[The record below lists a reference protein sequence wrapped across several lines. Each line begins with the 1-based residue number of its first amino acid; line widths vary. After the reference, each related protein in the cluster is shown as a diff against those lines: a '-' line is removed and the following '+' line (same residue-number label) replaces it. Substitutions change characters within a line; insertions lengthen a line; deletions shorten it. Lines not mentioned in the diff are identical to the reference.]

1 MARTL
6 LDIKT
11 EVATYFQK
19 VVSDFTINGQDLFL
33 MAANHVRAQA
43 ELAHDFEFLRK
54 TVDVTVNGVTG
65 GSLAT
70 AVDHTSGDPV
80 TIKTV
85 VECGL
90 YDAFGNFRPT
100 EWGPTVNNLEL
111 QRQQNRG
118 WVERYPTDGEAMTWP
133 RGYGRFD
140 FTNDRVFRWPKT
152 DQAAAQTYMLG
163 IECYTISDDWDA
175 NDLAETLQ
183 VTGTLSPDAT
193 GTYIKLGQLSGGLV
207 YILAGADTFFL
218 WKNGN
223 DWVIEISSE
232 FVAGSNTWKYTP
244 AAGVTSPAGT
254 YTHQGTNTGNATVV
268 ATNSTSTSDTWTT
281 YGAQFLLW
289 ATILY
294 MNHRFKQFVM
304 RNEGNLPP
312 PQALR
317 DEGLASFIEWDA
329 DRYTKF
335 RREHR

>member
-70 AVDHTSGDPV
+70 AMDHTSGDPV

-90 YDAFGNFRPT
+90 YDAFNNFRPV
-100 EWGPTVNNLEL
+100 EWGPTVNNLEM

-118 WVERYPTDGEAMTWP
+118 WVERYPTDGEALTWP

-152 DQAAAQTYMLG
+152 DQASAQTYVLG
-163 IECYTISDDWDA
+163 IECYTISDDWTSD
-175 NDLAETLQ
+175 NLGVGTLT
-183 VTGTLSPDAT
+183 VTGTLNPDAT
-193 GTYIKLGQLSGGLV
+193 GTYVQEGTILGNPYYTNDTYGIFWTTEGLNWV
-207 YILAGADTFFL
+207 MSSVVPHNGTPTSCFRTTFPVTAVTGP
-218 WKNGN
+218 WTPQ
-223 DWVIEISSE
+223 
-232 FVAGSNTWKYTP
+232 GSNTGTP
-244 AAGVTSPAGT
+244 
-254 YTHQGTNTGNATVV
+254 TVG
-268 ATNSTSTSDTWTT
+268 STSDTWTT

-312 PQALR
+312 PQTLR
-317 DEGLASFIEWDA
+317 DEGFAAFIEWDA